1 VLAAAVAVTAAF
13 FLSFWGR
20 NAAGL
25 GRHDMGIALSLSFAV
40 PLSFY
45 ASLLCAAGAAAGT
58 IAAFVRGR
66 AAVLWLAA
74 LAVALLPTAFF
85 LATDAP

>member
-1 VLAAAVAVTAAF
+1 MLVIAAVVDAAF

-25 GRHDMGIALSLSFAV
+25 GRHDMGMALSLSFAV
-40 PLSFY
+40 PLTFY
-45 ASLLCAAGAAAGT
+45 ASLFCASASAAGT
-58 IAAFVRGR
+58 AVALVRGR
-66 AAVLWLAA
+66 PRGLWVIA

-85 LATDAP
+85 LVKDAR